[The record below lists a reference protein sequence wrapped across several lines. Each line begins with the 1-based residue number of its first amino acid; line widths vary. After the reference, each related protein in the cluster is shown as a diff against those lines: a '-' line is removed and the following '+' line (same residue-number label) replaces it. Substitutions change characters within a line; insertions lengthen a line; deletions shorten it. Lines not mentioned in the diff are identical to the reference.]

1 MKEYQVISHMTP
13 PEFHKLI
20 SQALSEG
27 WQLVGGV
34 SSLLI
39 PKNDGNYQVFY
50 SQALA
55 R

>member
-1 MKEYQVISHMTP
+1 MKEYQVISHLTP
-13 PEFHKLI
+13 PEFFKLI
-20 SQALSEG
+20 NQALKEG

-39 PKNDGNYQVFY
+39 PKNDGTYQIFY